1 MQMQVFGMSDVGL
14 KRQLNEDNFEIWQDD
29 RMLIAVVCDG
39 MGGAQA
45 GEVASRMACISILQ
59 TLKDEL
65 EQIVGKIEDKV
76 ELMLAVDRAIDLA
89 CSKANK
95 AVYDYSLTDKAL
107 TGMGTTA
114 VGIVATEG
122 VLWVFN
128 IGDSRAY
135 HIADGEISQLT
146 VDHSLVQALLDAGK
160 ITPEEAVNHPNRNI
174 ILRAVGI
181 ESGVECDISHR
192 DMQDGCYLLCSD
204 GLSNYFDEKK
214 FLRII
219 SSDSTVSEKAE
230 ALIGLANEGGG
241 ADNITAVLIDTENKL
256 EAER

>member
-45 GEVASRMACISILQ
+45 GEVASRMACISILH

-65 EQIVGKIEDKV
+65 EPILGTVDDKV

-89 CSKANK
+89 CTTANK
-95 AVYDYSLTDKAL
+95 AVYEYSLTDKAL

-114 VGIVATEG
+114 VGVVAIDG

-135 HIADGEISQLT
+135 RIGGGSISQLT

-181 ESGVECDISHR
+181 EKEVECDVSHC
-192 DMQDGCYLLCSD
+192 DLESGCYLLCSD

-214 FLRII
+214 FLKII

-230 ALIGLANEGGG
+230 ALISLANEGGG